1 MRGENFIIY
10 DGECIFCQNYVRYMR
25 LREAIGRVDLVDAR
39 SGDPRVER
47 FWRKGFDLDE
57 GMIFV
62 RGDTVH
68 YGADAT
74 YALARLSSGKGLF
87 NKLNGA
93 VFKSALVAKLIYP
106 ALKLGRR
113 VTLLARGRKSLKTV
127 RADAPTRGTP
137 AE

>member
-1 MRGENFIIY
+1 MGSENFIIY
-10 DGECIFCQNYVRYMR
+10 DGECVFCQNYVRYMR

-39 SGDPRVER
+39 SGDPRVDR
-47 FWRKGFDLDE
+47 FWRLGFDLDE

-62 RGDTVH
+62 RNGKVH

-74 YALARLSSGKGLF
+74 YALARLSSGEGFF

-93 VFKSALVAKLIYP
+93 VFRSALVAKLIYP

-113 VTLLARGRKSLKTV
+113 LTLTVRGRKSLKKV
-127 RADAPTRGTP
+127 RTDAPARGTP
-137 AE
+137 VV